1 MTDISDEDRRII
13 EHLRDSVSA
22 GEQYFRAKNIAS
34 ALGLS
39 SKQVGARL
47 PHLDEKSDEVEI
59 EKWGRSR
66 STTWKVTL
74 SRTG

>member
-1 MTDISDEDRRII
+1 MSDITDEDRRILDY
-13 EHLRDSVSA
+13 LRDSVST
-22 GEQYFRAKNIAS
+22 GEQYFRSKKIAA

-47 PHLDEKSDEVEI
+47 PHLDEKSDDVEI

-74 SRTG
+74 S

>member
-1 MTDISDEDRRII
+1 MTDITNEDRRILD
-13 EHLRDSVSA
+13 HLREGVSA
-22 GEQYFRAKNIAS
+22 GEGYFRAKNIAE

-47 PHLDEKSDEVEI
+47 PHLDEKSDEVDI

-66 STTWKVTL
+66 STTWKVTV
-74 SRTG
+74 S